1 MFAAVFLVEILE
13 NSVWIWEDIVKN
25 RLISA
30 ISVACA
36 GCLIFSFCYSNKQM
50 QSQGLTAGIVA
61 SAAVNVEEAAA
72 MPQVSDADVA
82 TTGTAQLDTFGYA
95 NLGLANVEG
104 NIKQPQPML
113 LW

>member
-1 MFAAVFLVEILE
+1 M
-13 NSVWIWEDIVKN
+13 KN

-36 GCLIFSFCYSNKQM
+36 GCLIFSFCYSSKQM

-72 MPQVSDADVA
+72 MPQVSDADVE

-95 NLGLANVEG
+95 NLGTSQCRGQYQYQRSSLNRCFYGRQVTG
-104 NIKQPQPML
+104 KRRM
-113 LW
+113 

>member
-61 SAAVNVEEAAA
+61 SAAVNVEEALFF
-72 MPQVSDADVA
+72 MDIPPDFGK
-82 TTGTAQLDTFGYA
+82 TGMHKT
-95 NLGLANVEG
+95 
-104 NIKQPQPML
+104 KSL
-113 LW
+113 LKCNFL